1 MFHALS
7 CEYNMSGYILSP
19 EHTAHLSSAYFAH
32 CTISIR
38 SLCILLGI
46 YESNLVC
53 TLSFAALYNFITGYH
68 LFSLYFP
75 PIFFEEIFPNHFR
88 ELTSCPDTCRFIPV
102 KLADIRKEVQC
113 PICLGNCKHA
123 DKLVTFCITQGC
135 HFIWLDF

>member
-1 MFHALS
+1 MFPALS
-7 CEYNMSGYILSP
+7 YEYNMSGYIGP
-19 EHTAHLSSAYFAH
+19 EHTAHLFTLPILQIAPLAPDY
-32 CTISIR
+32 
-38 SLCILLGI
+38 ILLGM